1 MLILLVDDSPSET
14 HLTRLA
20 LLAAGFP
27 HDLVTV
33 DDGEKAT
40 EYLQSE
46 RRLADGTT
54 PNLILLDLNLPGKH
68 GLDVL
73 RELKSNP
80 GLCHIPVIVFSNST
94 SQKDIDAVY
103 RLNGN
108 SYLCKPMELDEMFE
122 LMKNFSTYWMNTTRL
137 PAVDAAAA

>member
-20 LLAAGFP
+20 LLATGFP
-27 HDLVTV
+27 HHLVAV

-68 GLDVL
+68 GLEVL
-73 RELKSNP
+73 RELKSDP
-80 GLCHIPVIVFSNST
+80 DMCHIPVIVLSNST

-108 SYLCKPMELDEMFE
+108 SYLSKPMELEEMYE
-122 LMKNFSTYWMNTTRL
+122 LMKNFSTYWMRTARL
-137 PAVDAAAA
+137 PAIGLAV